1 MAYKEVGII
10 HGYSD
15 GFLTGIGCFCSISN
29 CIGRMSWGALYEKYP
44 FKNLYSTLLI
54 GQTFFPLTLSLV
66 SPHKYAFALWVVSTV
81 FFSAG
86 NFTIFPPFATKVFGM
101 NFGGAVYSYL
111 TSSFAVASIILFF
124 GNIYILP
131 SLGYDN
137 LLFGAGLLSASNYL
151 LLYSLDENPRWPVTT
166 VTLMKSGID
175 GSPTNKKPFMDNDIE
190 MRPTGPARVMS
201 LEHNRPNI

>member
-1 MAYKEVGII
+1 MGYKEVGTL

-15 GFLTGIGCFCSISN
+15 SFLTGIGCMCSITN
-29 CIGRMSWGALYEKYP
+29 CIGRMTWGALYEKYP

-54 GQTFFPLTLSLV
+54 GQTLFPLTLSLV
-66 SPHKYAFALWVVSTV
+66 SPYKYLFAIWTFTTV

-101 NFGGAVYSYL
+101 NYGGAVYSYL

-124 GNIYILP
+124 GNIYVLP

-137 LLFGAGLLSASNYL
+137 LLFGAGLLSALNFV
-151 LLYSLDENPRWPVTT
+151 LLYVLNENPRWPMT
-166 VTLMKSGID
+166 VITLKKGGMDDSPGKAKPLMGTEMEMK
-175 GSPTNKKPFMDNDIE
+175 
-190 MRPTGPARVMS
+190 PTGPTRVMS
-201 LEHNRPNI
+201 MEHNKPNI